1 MFNYNKY
8 YEEKNEIEEEEIND
22 KKILLQIYKKN
33 KEFYRTETY
42 KRFFL

>member
-8 YEEKNEIEEEEIND
+8 YEEKNEIEEEEMND